1 MARDAPPGIWWNVS
15 CFFTVTMIGSNAL
28 RGVSISA
35 FAVLCLTSIQA
46 AQAPSDSTT
55 KSPSATTDSARDKAA
70 KDKSADKDKKAKT
83 PEATFTERDRLD
95 AIRHAQVWT
104 ATDIPSMDMNVGP
117 KGTADDFVAG
127 QSVVCDYVQH
137 SKGSGSTPKF
147 RCDTADGQEL
157 KVRYYDRNGEVYAQ
171 VAASR
176 LLWALGFGGNRMVP
190 VKVTCRGCPW
200 DPFASDHK
208 EAGQPEAM
216 LFDPATI
223 DIKMEGKTLE
233 ANLDEGWA
241 WPEID
246 KVDEKAGGA
255 PLAQRDALKLLAV
268 MIQHTDSKASNQ
280 RLVCLD
286 KELAKSD
293 KKSAKNGAKAAKADE
308 SAADQSATDDSA
320 TDNSSAAE
328 PVADTKGACDH
339 PFMMLTDVGKTFG
352 KANAGNRDNPGA
364 VNFKEWSKTPVW
376 KDANKPG
383 CVGNMPGSIS
393 GTLDNPRISE
403 EGRKFL
409 ADLLAKLTDTQ
420 LRDLFTVSRFTRR
433 DQSATVD
440 DWVNAFKHKRDEIA
454 NRTCNPNQLS
464 SEVMKQLSN
473 EL

>member
-1 MARDAPPGIWWNVS
+1 M
-15 CFFTVTMIGSNAL
+15 
-28 RGVSISA
+28 SA
-35 FAVLCLTSIQA
+35 FAVVCLTSIQA
-46 AQAPSDSTT
+46 AQAPSDSTA
-55 KSPSATTDSARDKAA
+55 KSPSAATDNAKNKAP
-70 KDKSADKDKKAKT
+70 KDQTAKT
-83 PEATFTERDRLD
+83 PEAKFTERDRLN

-208 EAGQPEAM
+208 DAGQPEAM

-233 ANLDEGWA
+233 AKLDEGWA

-293 KKSAKNGAKAAKADE
+293 KKSAKKADKAAKADE
-308 SAADQSATDDSA
+308 PAADRSATDDSP
-320 TDNSSAAE
+320 AAE
-328 PVADTKGACDH
+328 PVADTKADTKGACAH

-376 KDANKPG
+376 KDADKPG

-433 DQSATVD
+433 DPTATVE

-454 NRTCNPNQLS
+454 NRTCSPNLLS
-464 SEVMKQLSN
+464 TEVMK
-473 EL
+473 